1 MPSPSSSSLSREDIL
16 TAAETLFE
24 RFGYN
29 GTSMRQLANAIGL
42 KAGSLYSHISSKEE
56 LLCAIVD
63 RIAWQILAACRSAAE
78 MNAPPRERLRAFIIG
93 HLECMARQPKM
104 ANVLLLEWRSLPPAR
119 KAAIRSMRDE
129 VEKILTKI
137 IADGQETGEF
147 RSVQVKW
154 VRFVLLSAVNWTS
167 QWFDPKGPNTPEE
180 IADGFLDV
188 ILAGIGGSRL
198 NTSPSSPSRVRRLK
212 KT

>member
-1 MPSPSSSSLSREDIL
+1 VPSPSTSSMSREDIL
-16 TAAETLFE
+16 TAAEALFE
-24 RFGYN
+24 RFGYH
-29 GTSMRQLANAIGL
+29 GTSMRQLADAIGL

-63 RIAWQILAACRSAAE
+63 RIAWQILAACRSAGE
-78 MNAPPRERLRAFIIG
+78 MNASPRERLRAFIIG

-119 KAAIRSMRDE
+119 KEAIRKMRDE
-129 VEKILTKI
+129 TERILAKI
-137 IADGQETGEF
+137 ITDGQKAGEF
-147 RSVQVKW
+147 RSVEVKW
-154 VRFVLLSAVNWTS
+154 IRFVLLSAVNWTS

-188 ILAGIGGSRL
+188 ILSGINSQRATISR
-198 NTSPSSPSRVRRLK
+198 SASSGVRRLK
-212 KT
+212 KV

>member
-1 MPSPSSSSLSREDIL
+1 
-16 TAAETLFE
+16 
-24 RFGYN
+24 
-29 GTSMRQLANAIGL
+29 
-42 KAGSLYSHISSKEE
+42 
-56 LLCAIVD
+56 
-63 RIAWQILAACRSAAE
+63 
-78 MNAPPRERLRAFIIG
+78 
-93 HLECMARQPKM
+93 
-104 ANVLLLEWRSLPPAR
+104 
-119 KAAIRSMRDE
+119 MRDE

-180 IADGFLDV
+180 IADGYLDV

-198 NTSPSSPSRVRRLK
+198 NTPPSSPSGVRRLK
-212 KT
+212 KRREGS